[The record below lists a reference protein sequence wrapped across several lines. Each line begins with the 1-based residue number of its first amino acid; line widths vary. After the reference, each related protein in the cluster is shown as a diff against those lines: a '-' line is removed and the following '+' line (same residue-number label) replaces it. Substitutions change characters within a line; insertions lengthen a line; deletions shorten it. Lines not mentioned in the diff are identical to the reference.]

1 MAAAEPSFRISIDSI
16 SEGFNEFSP
25 LLENAPSITY
35 KGSVAPN
42 VPAPRTSILI
52 SAPASYPPFAI
63 LFDSWSPPLQ
73 SSCNR
78 MPHLFT
84 QFFWRYC
91 RHRCCQTRIFF
102 EFHNQP
108 PPLHLIVPN
117 PLSELYSHSFPLPN

>member
-52 SAPASYPPFAI
+52 SAPASPPFCNISTPGALPCKAAATECPI
-63 LFDSWSPPLQ
+63 CLL
-73 SSCNR
+73 SSFAGTVATDAVK
-78 MPHLFT
+78 LD
-84 QFFWRYC
+84 FF
-91 RHRCCQTRIFF
+91 
-102 EFHNQP
+102 
-108 PPLHLIVPN
+108 
-117 PLSELYSHSFPLPN
+117 

>member
-52 SAPASYPPFAI
+52 SAPASPP
-63 LFDSWSPPLQ
+63 LQYFDSWSPPLQ

-84 QFFWRYC
+84 QFFGG
-91 RHRCCQTRIFF
+91 TVATDAVKLDFF

>member
-52 SAPASYPPFAI
+52 SAPASPPLQYFY
-63 LFDSWSPPLQ
+63 SWSPPLQ

-84 QFFWRYC
+84 QFFC
-91 RHRCCQTRIFF
+91 RHCRHGCCQTRFF